1 MEFLK
6 KHYEKVLLSVVLV
19 GLTVAAAWLPIM
31 VSSVR
36 QALQD
41 ATSGYVN
48 PKVKPLPAL
57 DLTTNEMALK
67 RLIQPPKFAS
77 AAATGHSVFNP
88 LKWRKKADGTPV
100 PDLDTGLNALSVT
113 NIVPLYLIVE
123 YKGTRDSGDNLRYNF
138 VVTRQAATNTAGQHP
153 VQRTTALGAKN
164 DVFILKDIKGPKED
178 PSEFILELNDFK
190 TTVSVSKE
198 QPVRYL
204 AGYSAD
210 FYYEIEKRSY
220 LKQRVGQ
227 KLNLAGSAYNIV
239 AIQQGDVTLEDSKTK
254 KRTTVRWNAAP

>member
-6 KHYEKVLLSVVLV
+6 KHYEKVLLSLVLV
-19 GLTVAAAWLPIM
+19 GLTVAAAWLPIK

-57 DLTTNEMALK
+57 DMTTNEMALK
-67 RLIQPPKFAS
+67 RLVQPRKFAL
-77 AAATGHSVFNP
+77 ADPGHSVFNP
-88 LKWRKKADGTPV
+88 IKWRKKPDGTPV

-113 NIVPLYLIVE
+113 NIAPLYLIVE
-123 YKGTRDSGDNLRYNF
+123 YKGPRDAGDNLRYQF
-138 VVTRQAATNTAGQHP
+138 VVTRQAATNVAGQRP
-153 VQRTTALGAKN
+153 VQRTAALGAKN
-164 DVFILKDIKGPKED
+164 EVFILRDIKGPKED
-178 PSEFILELNDFK
+178 PSELILELTEFK
-190 TTVSVSKE
+190 ATVSVTKE

-204 AGYSAD
+204 AGYAAD
-210 FYYEIEKRSY
+210 FYYEMEKRSF
-220 LKQRVGQ
+220 LKQRAGQ

-254 KRTTVRWNAAP
+254 KRTTIRWNAAP